1 MQGKVG
7 NGVIVAGRVI
17 KDAEVREVGNNGL
30 LKATIAVSTGSKPE
44 DPVVNVV
51 AWRDLAEVA
60 KPIKK
65 GDRVLAVGEI
75 QTREYNGKTYSD
87 LVADWLMTANKAAI
101 LPVSVELADDTPLPW
116 E

>member
-7 NGVIVAGRVI
+7 SGAIVAGKAIR
-17 KDAEVREVGNNGL
+17 DAECREVSNGVQ
-30 LKATIAVSTGSKPE
+30 KVTIAVSSGIKP
-44 DPVVNVV
+44 DSPIVNVV

-65 GDRVLAVGEI
+65 GDRVLAVGEV
-75 QTREYNGKTYSD
+75 QTREYNGRTYSD
-87 LVADWLMTANKAAI
+87 LVADWLMTANKAAV
-101 LPVSVELADDTPLPW
+101 LPVALDPADDTPLPW